1 MPSLNSKL
9 CQGQAIRK
17 VELQHQS
24 SETTTGIS
32 QATKPRAMPERSTH
46 ANTLPSPSP
55 HDPSPY
61 SNSPTQGH
69 VESGL
74 DAKASVPSFAAA
86 LERPSRSFFVE
97 KGRH

>member
-55 HDPSPY
+55 H